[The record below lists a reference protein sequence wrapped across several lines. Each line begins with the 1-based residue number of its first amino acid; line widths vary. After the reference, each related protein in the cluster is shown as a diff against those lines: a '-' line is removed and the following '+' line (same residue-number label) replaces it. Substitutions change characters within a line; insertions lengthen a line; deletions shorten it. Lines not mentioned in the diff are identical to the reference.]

1 MLNLPSS
8 SLRSKYIKNI
18 PTGTIYLDPRNH
30 HIYQVVEKRLNNS
43 LLKVATNY
51 VGNEEPIVLE
61 DVPDSMFKLEN
72 PLKANPSKLLKSK
85 ILSLEEKCQSIM
97 RHQHKSLYRRI
108 KEIIGDSCYETNDTI
123 YLLHSG
129 LVLPFKR
136 KHYPTCDNAKAN
148 LEVMVHRIFTDTKML
163 PKVMDKQQSLQ
174 EKLYRIVMSG
184 DDDSNSD
191 DVKEIIM

>member
-8 SLRSKYIKNI
+8 SLRSKHIKNI
-18 PTGTIYLDPRNH
+18 PTGTIYLDPRNN

-43 LLKVATNY
+43 LLKVASNY

-72 PLKANPSKLLKSK
+72 PLKANPSKLLKGK
-85 ILSLEEKCQSIM
+85 ILSLEEKCQSLM
-97 RHQHKSLYRRI
+97 RHQHKSLYRMI

-129 LVLPFKR
+129 LVLSFKR

-148 LEVMVHRIFTDTKML
+148 LEVMVHRIFTNIKML
-163 PKVMDKQQSLQ
+163 PKVMEKQQSLQ
-174 EKLYRIVMSG
+174 ETLYRIVMSG

-191 DVKEIIM
+191 DVKEIIL

>member
-1 MLNLPSS
+1 MLNLLSS

-43 LLKVATNY
+43 LLKVASNY

-85 ILSLEEKCQSIM
+85 ILSLEEKC
-97 RHQHKSLYRRI
+97 
-108 KEIIGDSCYETNDTI
+108 
-123 YLLHSG
+123 
-129 LVLPFKR
+129 
-136 KHYPTCDNAKAN
+136 
-148 LEVMVHRIFTDTKML
+148 
-163 PKVMDKQQSLQ
+163 
-174 EKLYRIVMSG
+174 
-184 DDDSNSD
+184 
-191 DVKEIIM
+191 

>member
-1 MLNLPSS
+1 
-8 SLRSKYIKNI
+8 
-18 PTGTIYLDPRNH
+18 
-30 HIYQVVEKRLNNS
+30 
-43 LLKVATNY
+43 
-51 VGNEEPIVLE
+51 
-61 DVPDSMFKLEN
+61 MFKLEN

-85 ILSLEEKCQSIM
+85 ILSLEEKCQSLM

-108 KEIIGDSCYETNDTI
+108 IGNSCYETNDTI

-136 KHYPTCDNAKAN
+136 KHYPNCDNAKAN
-148 LEVMVHRIFTDTKML
+148 LEVIVHRIFKDTKML

-191 DVKEIIM
+191 DVKEIMM

>member
-1 MLNLPSS
+1 
-8 SLRSKYIKNI
+8 
-18 PTGTIYLDPRNH
+18 
-30 HIYQVVEKRLNNS
+30 
-43 LLKVATNY
+43 
-51 VGNEEPIVLE
+51 
-61 DVPDSMFKLEN
+61 
-72 PLKANPSKLLKSK
+72 
-85 ILSLEEKCQSIM
+85 M

-136 KHYPTCDNAKAN
+136 KHYPNCDNAKAN
-148 LEVMVHRIFTDTKML
+148 LQVMVHRIFTDTKML

-174 EKLYRIVMSG
+174 EKLYRIVMS
-184 DDDSNSD
+184 DDEDSNSD